1 MRRGDISNK
10 PAPLL
15 VFNVDNLLFKEP
27 WKYEEK
33 KTMFSIFKPDSYF
46 DRTVNLLFVRMINSL
61 WLKDFS
67 IILQTSYHDRNA
79 LERYFEEEFDF
90 FYYSKLIPYRG
101 VEVLRQRLSVEYLYY
116 IDNDRAFLSKINH
129 KGAIHVDDLMKLI

>member
-1 MRRGDISNK
+1 MKHNNISNK

-27 WKYEEK
+27 WRFEEK
-33 KTMFSIFKPDSYF
+33 RTIFSIFKPDSYF

-67 IILQTSYHDRNA
+67 IILQTSYHDREA

-101 VEVLRQRLSVEYLYY
+101 IDILRQRLNVEYLYY
-116 IDNDRAFLSKINH
+116 IDNNREFIASINH
-129 KGAIHVDDLMKLI
+129 RGAIHVDELMKLI